1 MQRSESEVIRLV
13 TSGGA
18 APPAPRAFVAWAEAI
33 RRLWSGHGEVVTTAL
48 CAFFVA
54 AGWVAGQAG
63 APRPVSVGL
72 FLAGYLLGGYR
83 KAIEG
88 TVTLV
93 KDRALDVDLLMVVAA
108 AGAAAIGYW
117 QDGALLIFIF
127 ALSST
132 LEGIASA
139 RTKKDIA
146 ALMALTPDQASVLR
160 GTREERISA
169 ANVVLGDRVR
179 IRPGERIPTDG
190 LVLEG
195 ASAVNQASITGES
208 IPVDKTV
215 GDEVFAGTINGQ
227 GGIVVEVTRCG
238 GDTVLAR
245 IIALVRDAEARRP
258 PAQLFIE
265 RFERGYAKVVV
276 LGALAATFVPWL
288 AHWWTFR
295 ECLYRSMIFLV
306 VASPCALA
314 AAMMPALLSA
324 LSNGARHGILFKG
337 SVFVELL
344 GRIDAVAFD
353 KTGTLTRGHPVVTNV
368 VPAPGY
374 STDDLLAKAAAIESL
389 TDYPLGRAVIAEAR
403 RWGLALPPARNLQT
417 IVSVGAHAEVA
428 GRRWHVGKASLFSR
442 VGAALLE
449 EQRCFEATGKTVIFV
464 GDDEARGLIALRD
477 SIRVEARPTVA
488 HLEALGVK
496 HVVSLSGDNRTT
508 AEAAASECGIS
519 EVHAQLFPEDKVRI
533 VRELVARYGRVAM
546 VGDGINDAP
555 ALAAASVGVAMGRIG
570 TDVALEAADVVLT
583 TDDISKIPYAIE
595 LGRRA
600 LRIIK
605 QNIAIALLVMVAL
618 VISDFL
624 RLVSLP
630 WGVIGHEG
638 STLLVT
644 LNGLRLLRR
653 SRQLL

>member
-1 MQRSESEVIRLV
+1 MKDAAVGLVGPALEDAHPSRGERRSPSSRGV
-13 TSGGA
+13 
-18 APPAPRAFVAWAEAI
+18 
-33 RRLWSGHGEVVTTAL
+33 LWSRHGETITTAL
-48 CAFFVA
+48 CALFVA
-54 AGWVAGQAG
+54 TGWLADRGG
-63 APRPVSVGL
+63 ARPLAIGL
-72 FLAGYLLGGYR
+72 FLVGYAVGGYR

-88 TVTLV
+88 TVTLLRD
-93 KDRALDVDLLMVVAA
+93 KELDVDLLMVVAA
-108 AGAAAIGYW
+108 AGAAALGYW
-117 QDGALLIFIF
+117 EDGALLIFIF

-132 LEGIASA
+132 LEGVASA

-146 ALMALTPDQASVLR
+146 ALMALTPDQASVIR
-160 GTREERISA
+160 GGREERVA
-169 ANVVLGDRVR
+169 ASSVVLGDRVR
-179 IRPGERIPTDG
+179 VRPGERIPVDG
-190 LVLEG
+190 IAVEG

-208 IPVDKTV
+208 MPVDKKV

-227 GGIVVEVTRCG
+227 GGLVVEVTRCG
-238 GDTVLAR
+238 TDTVLAR
-245 IIALVRDAEARRP
+245 IIALVRDAEERRP

-276 LGALAATFVPWL
+276 LGAIAVTLVPWL

-295 ECLYRSMIFLV
+295 ECVYRAMIFLV

-324 LSNGARHGILFKG
+324 LSNGARHGVLFKG
-337 SVFVELL
+337 SAFVELL

-368 VPAPGY
+368 IAAPGY

-403 RWGLALPPARNLQT
+403 GRELVLPPARDLQM

-428 GRRWHVGKASLFSR
+428 GRRWHVGKASLFSA
-442 VGAALLE
+442 VSAALLD
-449 EQRCFEATGKTVIFV
+449 EQQRLEALGETVIFV
-464 GDDEARGLIALRD
+464 GDAEARGLIALRD
-477 SIRVEARPTVA
+477 SVRVEAAPTVA
-488 HLEALGVK
+488 RLKALGVE

-508 AEAAASECGIS
+508 AEAAAAECGIA

-533 VRELVARYGRVAM
+533 VRELVGRYGRVAM

-555 ALAAASVGVAMGRIG
+555 ALAAASVGIAMGRVG

-583 TDDISKIPYAIE
+583 ADDVGKIPYAIA

-605 QNIAIALLVMVAL
+605 QNIALALLVMLAL
-618 VISDFL
+618 VASDLL

-653 SRQLL
+653 PRDG